1 MASNRIKDIS
11 EWSDEK
17 LSHGLANHILY
28 QTKPLLR
35 SDMTWST
42 DCLCEIKD
50 EIIRRKVVLA
60 GEEFCDIAAL
70 IWRERD

>member
-11 EWSDEK
+11 QWPDER
-17 LSHGLANHILY
+17 LSYAFANHIRY
-28 QTKPLLR
+28 QTKPLKGW
-35 SDMTWST
+35 DMTWSM
-42 DCLCEIKD
+42 DCLREIKD